1 MPVPANGEESGFL
14 NNHNNRDNNEA
25 LTLKVFRR
33 LWLLIFLVPAVAQG
47 ELLIGVGQVN
57 GVVGPNLEWGFEHSS
72 IYAIPGGQITSA
84 GWNAPDDFRWVV
96 GARRRIDQGQTTT
109 SGFFAGAMVGDLGAE
124 SRFERLG
131 VGGEFGYQ
139 WVTPYLRWTLSSG
152 VAILEDLEEKQAD
165 TAPLV
170 IFGASVSFRR

>member
-1 MPVPANGEESGFL
+1 MLLLPA
-14 NNHNNRDNNEA
+14 A
-25 LTLKVFRR
+25 
-33 LWLLIFLVPAVAQG
+33 AQG
-47 ELLIGVGQVN
+47 ELLVGVGQVN
-57 GVVGPNLEWGFEHSS
+57 GVVGPNLEWGFERSS

-96 GARRRIDQGQTTT
+96 GARRRIAREQTIT
-109 SGFFAGAMVGDLGAE
+109 SGFFTGAMVGDLGGE

-139 WVTPYLRWTLSSG
+139 WVTTYLRWTLSSG
-152 VAILEDLEEKQAD
+152 VALLEELEEKNED
-165 TAPLV
+165 SAPLV